1 VLASSFGPGAQP
13 AITTSDKARTP
24 SKSAFFITSPPDSIE
39 IELLLDKTF
48 VLWYNMARLANV
60 TNLEVGMTTKTI
72 PSTEAQNNFG
82 RILDDVIQNGTR
94 YVIKRRDTP
103 QAILLSLSD
112 LERLLTANEIERK
125 EIGNVIRELS
135 PVYNLGETVKQ

>member
-1 VLASSFGPGAQP
+1 
-13 AITTSDKARTP
+13 
-24 SKSAFFITSPPDSIE
+24 
-39 IELLLDKTF
+39 
-48 VLWYNMARLANV
+48 
-60 TNLEVGMTTKTI
+60 MTTKTI

>member
-1 VLASSFGPGAQP
+1 
-13 AITTSDKARTP
+13 
-24 SKSAFFITSPPDSIE
+24 
-39 IELLLDKTF
+39 
-48 VLWYNMARLANV
+48 
-60 TNLEVGMTTKTI
+60 MTTKTI

-82 RILDDVIQNGTR
+82 RILDDAIQNGTR
-94 YVIKRRDTP
+94 YVIKRRNTP
-103 QAILLSLSD
+103 QAVLLSLSD

>member
-1 VLASSFGPGAQP
+1 MATLASIA
-13 AITTSDKARTP
+13 
-24 SKSAFFITSPPDSIE
+24 
-39 IELLLDKTF
+39 
-48 VLWYNMARLANV
+48 
-60 TNLEVGMTTKTI
+60 NLEVGVTTKTI

-82 RILDDVIQNGTR
+82 RILDDAIQNGTR
-94 YVIKRRDTP
+94 YVIKRRNTP

>member
-1 VLASSFGPGAQP
+1 
-13 AITTSDKARTP
+13 
-24 SKSAFFITSPPDSIE
+24 
-39 IELLLDKTF
+39 
-48 VLWYNMARLANV
+48 
-60 TNLEVGMTTKTI
+60 MTTKTI

-82 RILDDVIQNGTR
+82 RILDDAIQNGTR

-125 EIGNVIRELS
+125 EIRNVIRELS

>member
-1 VLASSFGPGAQP
+1 
-13 AITTSDKARTP
+13 
-24 SKSAFFITSPPDSIE
+24 
-39 IELLLDKTF
+39 
-48 VLWYNMARLANV
+48 MARLANV
-60 TNLEVGMTTKTI
+60 TNLEVDVTTKTI

-82 RILDDVIQNGTR
+82 RILDDAIQNGTR

-125 EIGNVIRELS
+125 EIRNVIRELS

>member
-1 VLASSFGPGAQP
+1 M
-13 AITTSDKARTP
+13 
-24 SKSAFFITSPPDSIE
+24 
-39 IELLLDKTF
+39 LDKTF
-48 VLWYNMARLANV
+48 VLWYNMATLADIA
-60 TNLEVGMTTKTI
+60 NLEVGVTTKTI

-94 YVIKRRDTP
+94 YVIKRRNTP

-125 EIGNVIRELS
+125 EIRNVIRELS
-135 PVYNLGETVKQ
+135 PVYDLGETVKQ